1 MPLKKLSY
9 LFKAFGQSGELDFF
23 FFSSQVHQF
32 VFIFFYIIL
41 SIYKKFECIEV
52 TVFLICSTCTV
63 APATFSY
70 YVKKVQHPQHFSQHL
85 HNKP

>member
-1 MPLKKLSY
+1 MLLKKLSY
-9 LFKAFGQSGELDFF
+9 LFKAFGQSGEID

-32 VFIFFYIIL
+32 VFILFYIIL
-41 SIYKKFECIEV
+41 SIYKKCECLEV

-85 HNKP
+85 